1 MSKNLPKIQE
11 LYSDK
16 LTTQKDDVLQV
27 LLNQPPDA
35 RWVKEHPFI
44 RNYKYLPIE
53 RVEYLLK
60 TIFKRFRI
68 EVTGQGTAFNGV
80 WVTVRVH
87 YVHPITGEWEFHDGI
102 GAAQLQ
108 TAKGTS
114 AADLANI
121 NNGAIS
127 MAFPM
132 AKTIAIKDACDHFG
146 KLFGSDLNR
155 KDIIS
160 YTPDLTLIEFNEEHP
175 NWNKAIEAIK
185 GGGYTVE
192 DLKTKYKISDETEK
206 RISELVQM

>member
-1 MSKNLPKIQE
+1 MSKLPKIQE

-44 RNYKYLPIE
+44 RGYKYLPIE

-60 TIFKRFRI
+60 TIFKRYRI

-87 YVHPITGEWEFHDGI
+87 YVHPVTGEWEFHDGI
-102 GAAQLQ
+102 GASQLQ

-114 AADLANI
+114 PADLGNI
-121 NNGAIS
+121 NNGALS
-127 MAFPM
+127 MAFPN

-155 KDIIS
+155 KDVIN
-160 YTPDLTLIEFNEEHP
+160 YDLDLTLIEFNEEHP

-192 DLKTKYKISDETEK
+192 DLKTKYKISDETER

>member
-44 RNYKYLPIE
+44 RGYKYLPIE

-60 TIFKRFRI
+60 TIFKRYRI

-102 GAAQLQ
+102 GASQIQ
-108 TAKGTS
+108 TKKGAS
-114 AADLANI
+114 PADLSNI
-121 NNGAIS
+121 NNNAIG

-132 AKTIAIKDACDHFG
+132 AKTEAVKNACKSFG
-146 KLFGSDLNR
+146 KLFGSDISR
-155 KDIIS
+155 KEDILYS
-160 YTPDLTLIEFNEEHP
+160 VDLTLIDFNEEHP

-185 GGGYTVE
+185 GGGYTIE
-192 DLKTKYKISDETEK
+192 DLKTKYKIDDETER